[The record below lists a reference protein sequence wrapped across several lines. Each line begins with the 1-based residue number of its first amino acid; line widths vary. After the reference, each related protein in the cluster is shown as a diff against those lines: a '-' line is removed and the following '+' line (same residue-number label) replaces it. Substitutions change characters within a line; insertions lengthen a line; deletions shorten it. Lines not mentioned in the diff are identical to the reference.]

1 MKFSDDIEKLLP
13 LGYIFL
19 VIMGIL
25 KDSFFYYQLGINILK
40 YSTIM
45 DILMSPIAEFTSN
58 PIILTAIILL
68 FGFHYYLPSLLLKY
82 NNIRLVQK
90 AFELKSTE
98 GLSINETKSYFNSIA
113 IKSLAIFLCSFF
125 LGYGV
130 AGGYFTSKK
139 IKNDK
144 IKCNYKLN
152 YNSGESKEIYLINT
166 NSLYYFYISK
176 GSKTIEIAPLAS
188 IKNIE
193 LTDNKMLELNSIK
206 L

>member
-68 FGFHYYLPSLLLKY
+68 FGLHYYLPSLLLKY
-82 NNIRLVQK
+82 NNIKFIQK
-90 AFELKSTE
+90 AFELKPTE
-98 GLSINETKSYFNSIA
+98 SLSINETKSYFNSIA

-139 IKNDK
+139 IKNNK
-144 IKCNYKLN
+144 IKYNYKLN
-152 YNSGESKEIYLINT
+152 YNSGESEEIYLINT

-193 LTDNKMLELNSIK
+193 LTDNKMLGLNSIK
-206 L
+206 

>member
-68 FGFHYYLPSLLLKY
+68 FGLHYYLPSLLLKY
-82 NNIRLVQK
+82 NNIRFVQK

-139 IKNDK
+139 IKNDT
-144 IKCNYKLN
+144 IKYNYKLN
-152 YNSGESKEIYLINT
+152 YNSGESEEIYLINT

-193 LTDNKMLELNSIK
+193 LTDNEMLRLNSIK
-206 L
+206 

>member
-113 IKSLAIFLCSFF
+113 IKSLAIFFMLFF
-125 LGYGV
+125 SWLWSCGR
-130 AGGYFTSKK
+130 
-139 IKNDK
+139 I
-144 IKCNYKLN
+144 
-152 YNSGESKEIYLINT
+152 
-166 NSLYYFYISK
+166 FYI
-176 GSKTIEIAPLAS
+176 E
-188 IKNIE
+188 KN
-193 LTDNKMLELNSIK
+193 
-206 L
+206 